1 MDKRSLCLLLICI
14 NLCLVIWL
22 VSVQQSPM
30 LEAEIMADFG
40 GGSSSITGS
49 STPSPPSQTQSA
61 NSGSRRS
68 RSKPYQTKPSR
79 TFSNNNNSDSS
90 LVSSNTFDSA
100 ATPPAIR
107 SQTPAPN
114 GSSMQL
120 MDLNNFVYLIDQP
133 ACDKDVRVLILV
145 HSAVRNTEKRRIIR
159 ETWAD
164 RKYIDGT
171 PLKVIFLVG
180 GVGANAERWQQ
191 FLGRENHLN
200 GDLIQGNFDDAYRN
214 MTYKHVMALKW
225 FNEKC
230 SGAQLLVK
238 VDDDVFMNTPQLVK
252 YLTTPSLPEFA
263 MLQDPQLM
271 LCRVVRHSRVKRS
284 YRSKWRVTYKEYP
297 HRFYPEYCPGM
308 AIVYAP
314 DVVRR
319 LFEAAQKSKY
329 FWVDDVLITG
339 ILAEETGSKI
349 TPLKYYLEQK
359 DVRSLLSGEADLE
372 DPPFL
377 FTNHAIKPDESMEI
391 WQMALDR
398 IQRPLLTPPASS
410 LASASIA
417 SKSAAPSGWP
427 SANLSEAPQQTIA
440 TGLS

>member
-30 LEAEIMADFG
+30 LEAEAIADFSG
-40 GGSSSITGS
+40 SGASSS
-49 STPSPPSQTQSA
+49 STTAQPPPSSA
-61 NSGSRRS
+61 KSGLRRS
-68 RSKPYQTKPSR
+68 RSEPNQIHQPSR
-79 TFSNNNNSDSS
+79 TPSNSNDST
-90 LVSSNTFDSA
+90 LVSNTFDSHLMG
-100 ATPPAIR
+100 TPTMLA
-107 SQTPAPN
+107 SQTPTPPQ
-114 GSSMQL
+114 SSMQL
-120 MDLNNFVYLIDQP
+120 MDLQNFVYLIDQP

-145 HSAVRNTEKRRIIR
+145 HSAVRNVDKRRLIR
-159 ETWAD
+159 ETWAN
-164 RKYIDGT
+164 RSYIDQT
-171 PLKVIFLVG
+171 PLKVYFLVG
-180 GVGANAERWQQ
+180 GVGRKAENWQQ
-191 FLGRENHLN
+191 FLGRENHLH

-230 SGAQLLVK
+230 AHAQLLVK

-252 YLTTPSLPEFA
+252 YLATPSLPEYS
-263 MLQDPQLM
+263 LLRDPNLM
-271 LCRVVRHSRVKRS
+271 LCRSVHHSRVKRS

-297 HRFYPEYCPGM
+297 NRFYPEYCPGM

-319 LFEAAQKSKY
+319 LFEAAQKSQY

-349 TPLKYYLEQK
+349 TPLKHYLEQK
-359 DVRSLLSGEADLE
+359 DVRMLVAGGADLE

-377 FTNHAIKPDESMEI
+377 FTNHAIKPDESMVI

-398 IQRPLLTPPASS
+398 IQRPLLTQPAYS
-410 LASASIA
+410 SASFA
-417 SKSAAPSGWP
+417 SRYAPVVP
-427 SANLSEAPQQTIA
+427 SANISEVAQTSS